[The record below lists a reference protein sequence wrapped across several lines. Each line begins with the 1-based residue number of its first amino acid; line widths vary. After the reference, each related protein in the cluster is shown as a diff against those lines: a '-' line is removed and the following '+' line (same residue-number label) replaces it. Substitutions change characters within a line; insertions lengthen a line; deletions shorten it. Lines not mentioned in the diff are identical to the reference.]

1 MPRLTTTLLATAA
14 LALLAAEWSGMH
26 THVGA
31 GGFHG
36 AAQGMH
42 GHHHHHDHDTGSRT
56 PDHDDELDMR
66 VVDYGL
72 SVSKVLVFVA
82 AFGFAL
88 FVLPPSRGHAP
99 STFVPLLTG
108 HRRARWRPPLRGP
121 PLVRIAH

>member
-1 MPRLTTTLLATAA
+1 MPRLTTTLVCAAA

-42 GHHHHHDHDTGSRT
+42 DHHHGHEDDTGSGM

-72 SVSKVLVFVA
+72 SASKILVFVA
-82 AFGFAL
+82 ALGVAL
-88 FVLPPSRGHAP
+88 FLLPPSRGGAP
-99 STFVPLLTG
+99 ITFVPPLTQ
-108 HRRARWRPPLRGP
+108 HRRTRWRPPLRGP
-121 PLVRIAH
+121 PLVRTAH